1 MKKLY
6 KLFVFV
12 VLLGFTFNVFA
23 APTSNI
29 FRTLLPE
36 TDSTYNIG
44 SNLVRW
50 ANGYFD
56 NLDTATITISAS
68 SAGNITIKKADPC
81 LIYDVTTATDTDF
94 WTGVT
99 EDAGGD
105 DDDLFQIGDGTTC
118 GANPF
123 LTINTSG
130 NVGIGT
136 TAPLALADFRKN
148 VDTSTTWWTDA
159 VSGLN
164 VQNDHATGD
173 AILKLKG
180 ITTGIGRIVYGVA
193 SATDKL
199 IFSSRESAGTTAES
213 VTFDNNGNVG
223 IGTTGPNQLLTVEN
237 SMSLKEIA
245 SANAD
250 TAAYGQIWVKTATPN
265 QLWFTDDAGTD
276 VQLGVTLTHA
286 SSHAVGGSDAV
297 FPADPGADKYLKFNN
312 TSNLIEWADAGSSGA
327 TTALSN
333 LASVAINT
341 TLLSDT
347 DNTDSLGTTAIAWS
361 DLFLGNGSVIT
372 WNSAPSTPDLTLTHS
387 AETLTFAG
395 GTIALGTAT
404 ATGGLTGNVTGN
416 VSGTSA
422 TVTGAAQAAITTAVN
437 LPWTGMKPGTDGEIP
452 TFDASGNPAFVAV
465 GTATHVLTSNGP
477 SAPPTFQAPG
487 GGAVTATTVSI
498 SSANILGMFATPV
511 EVLAAPGAGK
521 IRIID
526 EVVFS
531 FTVGTQYANGGNVR
545 LQYDGDTVNI
555 LNNTFATGNV
565 TGASSVWEQM
575 SSNFVSTTA
584 AVSTNKAIKITNAT
598 AAFITGTGTLKLF
611 ILYRDIT
618 L

>member
-223 IGTTGPNQLLTVEN
+223 IGTTGP
-237 SMSLKEIA
+237 
-245 SANAD
+245 
-250 TAAYGQIWVKTATPN
+250 GQKLSVAGTFGILEGGATPTKYSIF
-265 QLWFTDDAGTD
+265 QGGDQAIDLTYTLPTAYPAVSGYVLSATDAG
-276 VQLGVTLTHA
+276 VMSWIVN
-286 SSHAVGGSDAV
+286 
-297 FPADPGADKYLKFNN
+297 GA
-312 TSNLIEWADAGSSGA
+312 GSGA
-327 TTALSN
+327 TTALDN

-341 TLLSDT
+341 TLVSDT
-347 DNTDSLGTTAIAWS
+347 DNTDALGTTAIAWS

-452 TFDASGNPAFVAV
+452 TFDSSGNPAFVAA
-465 GTATHVLTSNGP
+465 GTATHVLTSNG
-477 SAPPTFQAPG
+477 AGAAPTFQAAG
-487 GGAVTATTVSI
+487 GGSPMTLLVADSGSSGTISSAPLEFDNVAITGLTAKDTLKIFLTMEDTVQGTSGVALTNSTDSVSLTGDLGNIITNAEAQFEINIRQAQSAATKIITTFYGHLDNNSTEEDGQVTATFTQNWTGSWTLSLRSVS
-498 SSANILGMFATPV
+498 AT
-511 EVLAAPGAGK
+511 
-521 IRIID
+521 
-526 EVVFS
+526 
-531 FTVGTQYANGGNVR
+531 NGG
-545 LQYDGDTVNI
+545 TVKW
-555 LNNTFATGNV
+555 
-565 TGASSVWEQM
+565 SWSVY
-575 SSNFVSTTA
+575 
-584 AVSTNKAIKITNAT
+584 KIA
-598 AAFITGTGTLKLF
+598 GQ
-611 ILYRDIT
+611 
-618 L
+618 

>member
-118 GANPF
+118 GANTF

-276 VQLGVTLTHA
+276 VQLGV
-286 SSHAVGGSDAV
+286 SS
-297 FPADPGADKYLKFNN
+297 
-312 TSNLIEWADAGSSGA
+312 
-327 TTALSN
+327 
-333 LASVAINT
+333 
-341 TLLSDT
+341 
-347 DNTDSLGTTAIAWS
+347 
-361 DLFLGNGSVIT
+361 IT
-372 WNSAPSTPDLTLTHS
+372 
-387 AETLTFAG
+387 
-395 GTIALGTAT
+395 
-404 ATGGLTGNVTGN
+404 
-416 VSGTSA
+416 
-422 TVTGAAQAAITTAVN
+422 
-437 LPWTGMKPGTDGEIP
+437 GTD
-452 TFDASGNPAFVAV
+452 
-465 GTATHVLTSNGP
+465 THVL
-477 SAPPTFQAPG
+477 FFD
-487 GGAVTATTVSI
+487 GANNPAGEAGMTYNKTTDKLTLAGRLGLTAAAGSTT
-498 SSANILGMFATPV
+498 
-511 EVLAAPGAGK
+511 
-521 IRIID
+521 
-526 EVVFS
+526 
-531 FTVGTQYANGGNVR
+531 
-545 LQYDGDTVNI
+545 DGDTWND
-555 LNNTFATGNV
+555 
-565 TGASSVWEQM
+565 
-575 SSNFVSTTA
+575 STQKGIQ
-584 AVSTNKAIKITNAT
+584 V
-598 AAFITGTGTLKLF
+598 
-611 ILYRDIT
+611 YE
-618 L
+618 